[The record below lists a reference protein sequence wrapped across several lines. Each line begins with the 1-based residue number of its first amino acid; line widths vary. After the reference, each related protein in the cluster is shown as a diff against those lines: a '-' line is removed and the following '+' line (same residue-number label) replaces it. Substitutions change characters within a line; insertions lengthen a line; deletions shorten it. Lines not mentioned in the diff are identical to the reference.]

1 MKKKVTQKVRTVNFM
16 HEKVVYCIRYTDSLV
31 LMNMIGIMM
40 KQHKTLR
47 YLHVQIVCKC
57 YSSSSIPFSLSKS
70 QKYFILPKLSPSMI
84 SGKLEKYHVKLGQ
97 AVQTYDL
104 FVDVSTNSLTIYS
117 NEESNMQIEI
127 VECDMFVVKLLCNEG
142 DIVETGT
149 PIAILSEDISDIDN
163 LQIPPIRNKDIK
175 HQEIAMWQGYM
186 KSKSESSSCGCS

>member
-1 MKKKVTQKVRTVNFM
+1 
-16 HEKVVYCIRYTDSLV
+16 
-31 LMNMIGIMM
+31 M
-40 KQHKTLR
+40 KQYKTLR
-47 YLHVQIVCKC
+47 YLHDQIVCKC

-84 SGKLEKYHVKLGQ
+84 SGKLDKYHVKLGQ

-127 VECDMFVVKLLCNEG
+127 VEGDMFVVKFLCNEG

-149 PIAILSEDISDIDN
+149 PIAILSEDISDIGN
-163 LQIPPIRNKDIK
+163 LHIPPIRNKDIK